1 MKDRPHDEAIA
12 EQFRADPPYTYEL
25 LAEVRRDGNPADL
38 AGYSVAADGQS
49 VPTGQYSKN
58 LKPTTKRVI
67 PLNEFD
73 PTEFT
78 FANGIFCDVK
88 ERLCLEDRYDGANG

>member
-25 LAEVRRDGNPADL
+25 LAEVRRDGNPAEL

-58 LKPTTKRVI
+58 MK
-67 PLNEFD
+67 EFG

-78 FANGIFCDVK
+78 FANSIFCDVK